1 MRCSGLE
8 PLVTI
13 ADFKLIEKVQIR
25 AVKQISGLKGVSY
38 EERLLELGL
47 ESLESR
53 RTRFD
58 LIQTYKIINKIDNVD
73 YNSWFTLVGH
83 NLTQITRLTSY
94 PSNIMAQRSRT
105 DLRTYFFS
113 NRVTNTWD
121 TIPTEIK
128 QQD

>member
-1 MRCSGLE
+1 M
-8 PLVTI
+8 
-13 ADFKLIEKVQIR
+13 
-25 AVKQISGLKGVSY
+25 SY

-53 RTRFD
+53 RTRLD

>member
-1 MRCSGLE
+1 M
-8 PLVTI
+8 
-13 ADFKLIEKVQIR
+13 
-25 AVKQISGLKGVSY
+25 SY